1 MHHIMLL
8 LYECSLA
15 SLIQSRRR
23 MSLRHVP
30 VAVLIKQ
37 LEIRQKQRR
46 FCFNHW
52 TKYILDNIY
61 IVWDSDIFF
70 VPRS

>member
-1 MHHIMLL
+1 MQHIMLL

>member
-1 MHHIMLL
+1 MQHIMLL
-8 LYECSLA
+8 LHECSLA
-15 SLIQSRRR
+15 SLIQSRGH
-23 MSLRHVP
+23 MSLRHAP

-52 TKYILDNIY
+52 TKYILNNIY
-61 IVWDSDIFF
+61 IAYLQENIFL
-70 VPRS
+70 